1 MPIFNSSENSG
12 LKDEELISKYRFS
25 HDNSYLGEL
34 FLRYVPYVFGVSL
47 SILKSQREAEELTM
61 TVYNKISSDLKRVEV
76 KNFSTW
82 LHQLVKNL
90 CNTEVKKKSAVEG
103 ESKNILIEELTNKDD
118 GMYINATEG
127 SSTAPDKIDTNSLR
141 LAINTLNENQKV
153 CIDLFYIQNKSY
165 QEVADVTGF
174 SINQVKTNIQNGKR
188 LLKTYLE
195 NKGI

>member
-1 MPIFNSSENSG
+1 VPIFNSSENSG

-34 FLRYVPYVFGVSL
+34 FLRYIPYVFGVSL
-47 SILKSQREAEELTM
+47 GILKSQREAEELTM

-103 ESKNILIEELTNKDD
+103 ESKNILIEELTNDDD
-118 GMYINATEG
+118 GMYINAET
-127 SSTAPDKIDTNSLR
+127 SNASDKIDTNSLR